1 MIIPRYY
8 FGADYISFE
17 EYLLQECDS
26 IQHFPKGSF
35 LNGTDID
42 YNTIYYILDG
52 LGQFYILHESGKRSI
67 ISIHGYGT
75 IYPLFRDLDGGEYPL
90 KQYKLEGNLFF
101 QAITDMKVAAFSYE
115 TMSRLITSNSK
126 FCHRSLQSYLNYIN
140 LLLYRVTTSDH
151 DDAEKKVCNY
161 LFSMHYY
168 GKQLVVGNQLF
179 VTQEDIADF
188 LGLTRTHVSRILK
201 RLIGEEIISIGRKSI
216 TINDIN
222 QLLNHCSSDIKP
234 E

>member
-26 IQHFPKGSF
+26 IQDFPKGSF

-75 IYPLFRDLDGGEYPL
+75 IYPLFRDLDGGEYQL
-90 KQYKLEGNLFF
+90 KQFKLEGNLFF

-126 FCHRSLQSYLNYIN
+126 FCHRCLRAYLNYIN

-168 GKQLVVGNQLF
+168 GKI
-179 VTQEDIADF
+179 TACCRKPTIC
-188 LGLTRTHVSRILK
+188 HS
-201 RLIGEEIISIGRKSI
+201 GRYCRFSWAYPYSCFKNI
-216 TINDIN
+216 KTAY
-222 QLLNHCSSDIKP
+222 QRRNHIYRSKIRNY
-234 E
+234 